1 MKLLYKDPEKYRGL
15 PSMSIR
21 AISVMDLYLIPSME
35 VFEWGS
41 GGSTRFFRDRA
52 HTVYTIEH
60 DQVWFEKIKTAIE
73 YWGLDLEGEC
83 AWLSLIEPID
93 EPNPEYATAKEGFA
107 GWSFEKYAKAIDE
120 YPDEHFDLISV
131 DGRSRSAC
139 MRHAYPKL
147 KKGGLLVLDDANR
160 PQYREARDELDKLD
174 VPYADYPGR
183 IPYLSDALSVNT
195 CIWIKRLEEEE
206 QEDDTAK
213 S

>member
-41 GGSTRFFRDRA
+41 GGSTIFFRRRA
-52 HTVYTIEH
+52 RVVTIEH
-60 DQVWFEKIKTAIE
+60 DQEWFNTVDGAIE
-73 YWGLDLEGEC
+73 YWKLRPKGLM
-83 AWLSLIEPID
+83 WVVEPVD

-147 KKGGLLVLDDANR
+147 KQGGLLVLDDANR
-160 PQYREARDELDKLD
+160 PQYREARDELNKLD